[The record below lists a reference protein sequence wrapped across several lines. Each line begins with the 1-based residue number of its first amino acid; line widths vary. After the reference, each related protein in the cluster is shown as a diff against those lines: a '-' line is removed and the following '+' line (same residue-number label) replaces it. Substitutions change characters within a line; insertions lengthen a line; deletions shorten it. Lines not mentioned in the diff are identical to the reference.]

1 MIERMKRARRVA
13 HPTPVAQRGRRRTH
27 VPCPADNNIGP
38 AREAIEMSR
47 NRLTITG
54 AILTLAFCV
63 IGLRLVDVSLLQ
75 AAVEPRVAF
84 APKAVSLQ
92 FSRADIV
99 DRNGILLATSLPT
112 AASSSG
118 GNLPM
123 YTAPT
128 SAGMRWRLTA
138 PPLRER
144 ERAYRA

>member
-13 HPTPVAQRGRRRTH
+13 HPTPAAQRGRRRTH

-47 NRLTITG
+47 KRLTITG

-75 AAVEPRVAF
+75 AAVEPRAAF
-84 APKAVSLQ
+84 APKAASLQ

-99 DRNGILLATSLPT
+99 DRNGILLSLIHI
-112 AASSSG
+112 
-118 GNLPM
+118 
-123 YTAPT
+123 
-128 SAGMRWRLTA
+128 
-138 PPLRER
+138 
-144 ERAYRA
+144 